1 MSVRTE
7 MPEAIKLSAP
17 VKRFIQHWGEMGTKW
32 GVNRTVAQVHALL
45 IAVPR
50 PLTAEEIQATLGV
63 ARSNVSTSLRELQ
76 DWGLVHSGR
85 ELGDRKDRFE
95 TLDDAWEMFR
105 IIGEQ
110 RKRRELDPT
119 RDLLRQ
125 CVDELRRTPADR
137 EAGQRI
143 GRLLELVETLEDAY
157 QEMRTVSMSE
167 LRNLLKLRGGLRRL
181 FRPRRA

>member
-1 MSVRTE
+1 MAE
-7 MPEAIKLSAP
+7 EIKLSP
-17 VKRFIQHWGEMGTKW
+17 PIKRFIQHWGEMGTKW

-76 DWGLVHSGR
+76 DWGLVHSRR

-95 TLDDAWEMFR
+95 TLEDPWEMFR
-105 IIGEQ
+105 IIGEE

-125 CVDELRRTPADR
+125 CVEELRRAPAER
-137 EAGQRI
+137 AAAQRI
-143 GRLLELVETLEDAY
+143 GRLLELVEALEGAY
-157 QEMRTVSMSE
+157 QEIRTVSMTD
-167 LRNLLKLRGGLRRL
+167 LRRLVKLRGSVRRL
-181 FRPRRA
+181 LRLGRS